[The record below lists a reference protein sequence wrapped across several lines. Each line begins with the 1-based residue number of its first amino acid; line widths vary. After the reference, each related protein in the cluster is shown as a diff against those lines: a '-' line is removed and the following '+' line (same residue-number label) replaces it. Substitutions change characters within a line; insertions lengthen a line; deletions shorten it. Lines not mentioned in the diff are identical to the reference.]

1 MGLALKSLGVIFLV
15 LVVVA
20 LASTHVTGSEDVEAV
35 KHRIEELFTRVE
47 ELGLEGVN
55 VTGFVKEL
63 NEALKLVNSGD
74 NASMDRAVEILNDL
88 EVRVSRAE
96 ASLPSLRVWRAVT
109 TYAQVAVAASIPILA
124 YFLIPRAYVALWFR
138 LRRRWLVASREV

>member
-96 ASLPSLRVWRAVT
+96 ASLPSLRAWRAVT